1 MSIRILGRST
11 TSSKKLAK
19 DNPKKCQNFYF
30 ANKQKAHTFA
40 NNFKCKNIMK
50 IRKALLVENNELVTP
65 REYEEI
71 LKKCKDRKEVR
82 CSCGAKFS
90 FVERHTRSSGNGNSS
105 TVSAF
110 FRDSKTSVHKEDCP
124 YNISN
129 RIKEIVTESQCL
141 PIKNGKYILSLKN
154 PCYQGDTETNNNTSS
169 YDRYSKTISTNNKY
183 CTNYLKTVRDI
194 LRLRDDLESNADLS
208 QFVLYFGKEQVKWED
223 FYFAFKQYGGI
234 LKIVHKEHPKR
245 HPICIEGNIYHIGDK
260 NKPSLFLYGEKI
272 VDEGKEKTIAIKLVS
287 RGFSLIKD
295 YPNGCH
301 AIVYGTVSLDRY
313 QTSPDYLGI
322 VMWINDCRQI
332 IKVE

>member
-1 MSIRILGRST
+1 MKSCST
-11 TSSKKLAK
+11 TGYKKLAK
-19 DNPKKCQNFYF
+19 DTLKKCQNFYF

-40 NNFKCKNIMK
+40 NNFKSKNIMK

-71 LKKCKDRKEVR
+71 FKKCNDRKEVR
-82 CSCGAKFS
+82 CSCGAKLS
-90 FVERHTRSSGNGNSS
+90 FVETHTRTYSKGNSS
-105 TVSAF
+105 IVSAF

-129 RIKEIVTESQCL
+129 RIKELVAESQCL
-141 PIKNGKYILSLKN
+141 PIEKGKYILSLKN
-154 PCYQGDTETNNNTSS
+154 LYSQKSTKTNNNTLS
-169 YDRYSKTISTNNKY
+169 YDRYSKTISADNKY
-183 CTNYLKTVRDI
+183 YNNYLKTVRNI
-194 LRLRDDLESNADLS
+194 LRLRDDLESDVDLS
-208 QFVLYFGKEQVKWED
+208 QFVLYFGKEQVKWKD
-223 FYFAFKQYGGI
+223 FYFSFKQYKGI
-234 LKIVHKEHPKR
+234 LKIIHKGY
-245 HPICIEGNIYHIGDK
+245 PICIEGNIFHIGDQ
-260 NKPSLFLYGEKI
+260 NKPSLFLYGEEI

-287 RGFSLIKD
+287 KGLSLVKD

-313 QTSPDYLGI
+313 QTSTDYLNI

>member
-1 MSIRILGRST
+1 
-11 TSSKKLAK
+11 
-19 DNPKKCQNFYF
+19 
-30 ANKQKAHTFA
+30 
-40 NNFKCKNIMK
+40 MK

-71 LKKCKDRKEVR
+71 FKKCNDRKEVR
-82 CSCGAKFS
+82 CSCGAKLS
-90 FVERHTRSSGNGNSS
+90 FVEAYTRRSGNGKSS

-110 FRDSKTSVHKEDCP
+110 FRDSKTSDHKEDCP

-129 RIKEIVTESQCL
+129 RIKEIVAESQCL
-141 PIKNGKYILSLKN
+141 PIEKGKYILSLKN
-154 PCYQGDTETNNNTSS
+154 PCYQDDTKTNNDTSS
-169 YDRYSKTISTNNKY
+169 YDRYSKDIYPTNRYYN
-183 CTNYLKTVRDI
+183 NYLKTVGDI
-194 LRLRDDLESNADLS
+194 LSLRDDLESNADLS
-208 QFVLYFGKEQVKWED
+208 QFVLYFGQEQVKWED

-234 LKIVHKEHPKR
+234 LKIIHKGY
-245 HPICIEGNIYHIGDK
+245 PICIEGDIYHIGDK
-260 NKPSLFLYGEKI
+260 NKPSLFLYGEEI

-287 RGFSLIKD
+287 KEYSLIED

-313 QTSPDYLGI
+313 QTSTDYLNI

>member
-1 MSIRILGRST
+1 
-11 TSSKKLAK
+11 
-19 DNPKKCQNFYF
+19 
-30 ANKQKAHTFA
+30 
-40 NNFKCKNIMK
+40 MK
-50 IRKALLVENNELVTP
+50 IRKALLVEKNELVTP

-71 LKKCKDRKEVR
+71 FKKCNDRKEVR
-82 CSCGAKFS
+82 CSCGAKLS
-90 FVERHTRSSGNGNSS
+90 FVEMYTRRSGNGKSS

-110 FRDSKTSVHKEDCP
+110 FRDSKTSDHKEDCP

-129 RIKEIVTESQCL
+129 RIKKIVAESQCL
-141 PIKNGKYILSLKN
+141 PIENSKYILSLKN
-154 PCYQGDTETNNNTSS
+154 PCYQDDTKTNNDTSS
-169 YDRYSKTISTNNKY
+169 YDRYSKDIYPTNRYYN
-183 CTNYLKTVRDI
+183 NYLKTVGDI
-194 LRLRDDLESNADLS
+194 LSLRDDLESNADLS
-208 QFVLYFGKEQVKWED
+208 QFVLYFGQEQVKWED

-234 LKIVHKEHPKR
+234 LKIIHKGY
-245 HPICIEGNIYHIGDK
+245 PICIEGDIYHIGDK

-287 RGFSLIKD
+287 KEFSLIKD

-313 QTSPDYLGI
+313 QTSTDYLNI

>member
-1 MSIRILGRST
+1 
-11 TSSKKLAK
+11 
-19 DNPKKCQNFYF
+19 
-30 ANKQKAHTFA
+30 
-40 NNFKCKNIMK
+40 MK

-71 LKKCKDRKEVR
+71 FKKCNDRKEVR
-82 CSCGAKFS
+82 CSCGAKLS
-90 FVERHTRSSGNGNSS
+90 FVETHTRTYSKGNSS
-105 TVSAF
+105 IVSAF

-129 RIKEIVTESQCL
+129 RIKELVAESQCL
-141 PIKNGKYILSLKN
+141 PIEKGKYILSLKN
-154 PCYQGDTETNNNTSS
+154 PYNQKSTKTNNNTLS
-169 YDRYSKTISTNNKY
+169 YDRYSKGIYADNKY
-183 CTNYLKTVRDI
+183 YDNYLKTIRDI

-234 LKIVHKEHPKR
+234 LKVVHKEQSKR
-245 HPICIEGNIYHIGDK
+245 HPICIEGNIYHIGND
-260 NKPSLFLYGEKI
+260 NEPSLFLYGEKI

-287 RGFSLIKD
+287 KEYSLIED

-313 QTSPDYLGI
+313 QTSTDYLNI

>member
-1 MSIRILGRST
+1 
-11 TSSKKLAK
+11 
-19 DNPKKCQNFYF
+19 
-30 ANKQKAHTFA
+30 
-40 NNFKCKNIMK
+40 MK
-50 IRKALLVENNELVTP
+50 IRKALLIENNELVTP
-65 REYEEI
+65 HEYEET

-82 CSCGAKFS
+82 CSCGAKLS
-90 FVERHTRSSGNGNSS
+90 FVETHTRRYGNGNSS
-105 TVSAF
+105 TISAF

-129 RIKEIVTESQCL
+129 RIKEIVAESQCL
-141 PIKNGKYILSLKN
+141 PIEKGKYILSLKN
-154 PCYQGDTETNNNTSS
+154 PYNQKSTKTNNNTLS
-169 YDRYSKTISTNNKY
+169 YDRYSKGIYADNKY
-183 CTNYLKTVRDI
+183 YDNYLKTIRDI

-234 LKIVHKEHPKR
+234 LKVVHKEQSKR
-245 HPICIEGNIYHIGDK
+245 HPICIEGNIYHIGND
-260 NKPSLFLYGEKI
+260 NEPSLFLYGEKI

-295 YPNGCH
+295 YHNGCH
-301 AIVYGTVSLDRY
+301 AIVYGTVSLDER
-313 QTSPDYLGI
+313 QNAKYLDI